1 MTEAGPV
8 AVTERRRGRALSGW
22 LVIDKPAGLTSAA
35 VVSRARRATGA
46 AKAGH
51 GGTLDPLATG
61 VLPIAFGEATKTVG
75 YVVDG
80 RKTYRFTVKWGEQ
93 RDTDDAEG
101 EVTTVSGVRPT
112 VADIRGALDR
122 FRGDIEQVP
131 PTFSAIKIA
140 GERAYALARSDRPV
154 ELSARQV
161 RVERIELIDCPD
173 PDHAVFEVSA
183 GKGVYMRALAR
194 DLGRALGTVGH
205 VVALRRLAV
214 GPFSEAQAISLDKL
228 EDPGHSD
235 RLADHLLPVD
245 AALVDIPALTLTE
258 AEAKCLQRGQ
268 RIAVLPVARRSP
280 LTDLSR
286 NAVVCAMARG
296 RPVAL
301 AQIRG
306 GEICPVR
313 ILNL

>member
-1 MTEAGPV
+1 
-8 AVTERRRGRALSGW
+8 
-22 LVIDKPAGLTSAA
+22 
-35 VVSRARRATGA
+35 
-46 AKAGH
+46 
-51 GGTLDPLATG
+51 
-61 VLPIAFGEATKTVG
+61 
-75 YVVDG
+75 
-80 RKTYRFTVKWGEQ
+80 
-93 RDTDDAEG
+93 
-101 EVTTVSGVRPT
+101 
-112 VADIRGALDR
+112 
-122 FRGDIEQVP
+122 
-131 PTFSAIKIA
+131 IA

-173 PDHAVFEVSA
+173 ADRAVFEVSA

-205 VVALRRLAV
+205 VIALRRLAV
-214 GPFSEAQAISLDKL
+214 GPFSETQAISLDKL
-228 EDPGHSD
+228 EGSGHSD
-235 RLADHLLPVD
+235 RSADHLLPVG

-280 LTDLSR
+280 LTDISR
-286 NAVVCAMARG
+286 NAVVCAMTRG